1 LLVGVMKSKIIHH
14 TIMIDSRKT
23 SISIEDAFWDSL
35 KEIANQRGEPLIQL
49 ISNINA
55 ERKTAN
61 LSSAVRLF
69 VVGFY
74 RDQLNSSGTLVD
86 PRPFEAA

>member
-1 LLVGVMKSKIIHH
+1 MKSKIIQH
-14 TIMIDSRKT
+14 TIKVGDRKT
-23 SISIEDAFWDSL
+23 SISIEDDFWNSL
-35 KEIANQRGEPLIQL
+35 KEIANQRGETLIHL
-49 ISNINA
+49 LSNINA

-74 RDQLNSSGTLVD
+74 RDQFNSGSKPVD
-86 PRPFEAA
+86 LPADEARPAA